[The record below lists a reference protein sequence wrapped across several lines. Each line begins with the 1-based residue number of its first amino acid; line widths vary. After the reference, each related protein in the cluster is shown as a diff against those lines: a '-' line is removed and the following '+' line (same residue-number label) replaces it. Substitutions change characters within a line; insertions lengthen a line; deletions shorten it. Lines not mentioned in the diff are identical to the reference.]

1 MQYYKNPEDQQVYAY
16 DPETQQ
22 ELIAEAVANGWEDIT
37 GSWPPPPVEP
47 EPPKE
52 LTPAEKLEKAG
63 LTVDDLKS
71 LLGL

>member
-1 MQYYKNPEDQQVYAY
+1 MKYYKNLVEQMVYAY

-22 ELIAEAVANGWEDIT
+22 DLIEEAVAKGWEDIT

-52 LTPAEKLEKAG
+52 LTPAEKLANAG
-63 LTVDDLKS
+63 LTVDELKS